1 MSQRARAF
9 CSLKW
14 RLKKDFVTHST
25 WWVSRIFSRRKCKS
39 LDQLRSVTLV
49 PLTHSVFEAF
59 NNLKSI
65 RSTNWELENG
75 YASNAPNTYP
85 YRISGS
91 GENGGIK
98 FEIWRNI
105 SEVKVSQSYNK
116 GFKLV
121 VHLPCE
127 IPQFD
132 KQYFRFPLEKS
143 ATLVVRPSLID
154 TDDLKSYDENTRQCV
169 YEGERKLQFFKKYTR
184 SNCQLECL
192 ALYTLKKCGCIH
204 YSMPRFAYDKVCDSE
219 TSLGCFKKAKRLLM
233 EKNMEISL
241 RTSENYEDRGKL
253 ACDCLPSCTS
263 LSYEGEI
270 SHDDI
275 RYFKRTPNST

>member
-1 MSQRARAF
+1 MINFKYQ
-9 CSLKW
+9 C
-14 RLKKDFVTHST
+14 
-25 WWVSRIFSRRKCKS
+25 
-39 LDQLRSVTLV
+39 QTL
-49 PLTHSVFEAF
+49 LLIHSVFEAF

-65 RSTNWELENG
+65 RTTNWELEKG
-75 YASNAPNTYP
+75 YTSNAPNVYP

-105 SEVKVSQSYNK
+105 SEVKVSPSYNK

-143 ATLVVRPSLID
+143 ATLVIRPSLID

-169 YEGERKLQFFKKYTR
+169 YEGERKLNFFKKYTR

-192 ALYTLKKCGCIH
+192 ARHTLVNCGCIH
-204 YSMPRFAYDKVCDSE
+204 YSMPRFATDKICDTE
-219 TSLGCFKKAKRLLM
+219 KSLGCFKRAKRTLM

-241 RTSENYEDRGKL
+241 KTSKDYEDRGKL